1 MSKEDRE
8 KRGEPAYREERDDES
23 AAPACL
29 ILESEPSSEIQDPSR
44 ERAAGTSHSPG
55 RGARRSPTW
64 PAGGEGRT
72 PPTPCAC
79 RARHVTPRHEPTS
92 QQHIH
97 EVLRH
102 RPVFRARSLPPGS
115 KNPDDICTLH
125 VALCSRSARWI
136 LRGWDFR
143 GDNRPVVSSIGEFSL
158 VLYGNRSTN
167 SVTESERSKRSR
179 RGEFVTRRF
188 CERDYVL
195 GYRDYISERSSWWF

>member
-8 KRGEPAYREERDDES
+8 KRGEPAHREERDDES

-72 PPTPCAC
+72 PPTPCVC

-115 KNPDDICTLH
+115 KTPTIYVRYMLRCVLDPHAGSCVGDT
-125 VALCSRSARWI
+125 SAAIIDPFDRRVFVGLI
-136 LRGWDFR
+136 RQQIDEF
-143 GDNRPVVSSIGEFSL
+143 GD
-158 VLYGNRSTN
+158 
-167 SVTESERSKRSR
+167 
-179 RGEFVTRRF
+179 
-188 CERDYVL
+188 
-195 GYRDYISERSSWWF
+195 